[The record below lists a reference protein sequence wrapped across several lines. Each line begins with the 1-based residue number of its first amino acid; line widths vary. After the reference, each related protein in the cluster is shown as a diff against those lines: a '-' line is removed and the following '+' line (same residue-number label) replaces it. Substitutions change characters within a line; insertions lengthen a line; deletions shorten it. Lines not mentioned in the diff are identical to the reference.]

1 MYRLLFSILLLP
13 FAGWNQGYFELNHD
27 LDNGMVVYQNVIEAG
42 DTTLSSSDILTI
54 VMDVLKS
61 NSDVNDV
68 DFDETSG
75 SITADF
81 LMRAEGKKSTLGSE
95 YHYRFS
101 CLVGIETKEGKIRYT
116 FKDFMK
122 KSSPGEP
129 GMTLESY
136 IESYQPKIKSEKAVE
151 RYALRLDEVELAIH
165 EQVGELIHQM
175 KKRLES
181 EKEDW

>member
-1 MYRLLFSILLLP
+1 MNRLLLSFFLIP
-13 FAGWNQGYFELNHD
+13 FLGWSQGYFELNHD
-27 LDNGMVVYQNVIEAG
+27 MDDRMVVYQNVIQS
-42 DTTLSSSDILTI
+42 DDSTMSSSDISRL
-54 VMDVLKS
+54 VMEVLKA
-61 NSDVNDV
+61 NSDVSDTEL
-68 DFDETSG
+68 DQASG
-75 SITADF
+75 KITADY

-101 CLVGIETKEGKIRYT
+101 CEVEVEAKEGKIRYT

-165 EQVGELIHQM
+165 EQVGELIYQIR
-175 KKRLES
+175 KQIAS
-181 EKEDW
+181 EDDDW

>member
-1 MYRLLFSILLLP
+1 MHRFLLAIFCIP
-13 FAGWNQGYFELNHD
+13 FIGLSQGYFELNHD
-27 LDNGMVVYQNVIEAG
+27 LDNNMVVYQDVVSAS
-42 DTTLSSSDILTI
+42 DSTLTSSDIS
-54 VMDVLKS
+54 LKIMEVFKA
-61 NSDVNDV
+61 NSDVTDSK
-68 DFDETSG
+68 FDEVSG
-75 SITADF
+75 KITADY
-81 LMRAEGKKSTLGSE
+81 LMRAEGKKSTLGSD

-101 CLVGIETKEGKIRYT
+101 CIVEVEAKDGRLRYT

-165 EQVGELIHQM
+165 EQVGELIHQIR
-175 KKRLES
+175 KQIAS
-181 EKEDW
+181 ENDDW